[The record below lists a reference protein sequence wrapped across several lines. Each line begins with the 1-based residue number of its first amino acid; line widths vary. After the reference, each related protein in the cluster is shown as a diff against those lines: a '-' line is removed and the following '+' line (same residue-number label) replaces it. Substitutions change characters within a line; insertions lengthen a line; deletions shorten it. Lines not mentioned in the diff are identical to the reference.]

1 MAGRQAAKTRRPRR
15 RAAQPAEGPG
25 LVRTGLLA
33 GLPYAGAVALAVV
46 FAGAGVAKLAR
57 RQATSRAFTAL
68 GLASPRV
75 LAIGVPVLELTLAVA
90 LVVVP
95 SWAGVVSLAVL
106 AGFTTFVVS
115 ALRRGDGVGCGCFGS
130 AQPQPM
136 GGPEVLRN
144 AFLAILATL
153 AATSSGPQLPS
164 QAAVGGVAGAISLGA
179 LAVRAV
185 SRRQLSTRGH
195 RQGPRPGTPSPPL
208 SGLASGGTARNLV
221 AFLAPGCA
229 GCEGLRSALSTYHQ
243 SDVVVHLVEL
253 DDDSAETFAA
263 FGVVAPPFLVTVGA
277 DGLIGRS
284 GPARC
289 LGDVE
294 RLLAARPG

>member
-1 MAGRQAAKTRRPRR
+1 M
-15 RAAQPAEGPG
+15 
-25 LVRTGLLA
+25 RTAPLA

-75 LAIGVPVLELTLAVA
+75 LAVGVPVLELTLAVA
-90 LVVVP
+90 LVVIP

-106 AGFTTFVVS
+106 AGFSTFVVS

-136 GGPEVLRN
+136 GGSEVLRN
-144 AFLAILATL
+144 ALLALLAAL
-153 AATSSGPQLPS
+153 AATSTGPQVPS
-164 QAAVGGVAGAISLGA
+164 QAAIGGVAGAIFLGA
-179 LAVRAV
+179 LGVNAV
-185 SRRQLSTRGH
+185 SRRQRSTGGH

-208 SGLASGGTARNLV
+208 NGLVSGGTARHLV
-221 AFLAPGCA
+221 AFLAPGCE
-229 GCEGLRSALSTYHQ
+229 GCEGLRSALSTFHQ
-243 SDVVVHLVEL
+243 PDVVAILVEL
-253 DDDSAETFAA
+253 DDASAETFAA

-277 DGLIGRS
+277 DGLIGPS
-284 GPARC
+284 GPARS

-294 RLLAARPG
+294 RLLAPPG